1 MEQIKKW
8 GSKIVQIPARIMII
22 PLFLGASVYTFIP
35 QILEIGSFTTAVFS
49 NEAATTLMG
58 LQLLCLGSR
67 IEIRKFGQVF
77 RYGGAILFGKI
88 LSGFVLAV
96 VCMNLFGKDG
106 FWGIS
111 VLAMICAVS
120 NTNGSMYLSFMA
132 AKGDKL
138 GGAASPII
146 TINNGP
152 FVTLVLLGMTGL
164 SSFDY
169 MQLIAAL
176 FPVVFGLVLGNIS
189 EKCKEFLA
197 PGCSLLIPFIGFS
210 LGAGINLKNLF
221 FGGMS
226 GILLGVIAV
235 VVSVIITGLSDKYI
249 GGNTG
254 YGGIVAS
261 CVGANA
267 IAVPAFIGQMDASF
281 APYVEAATAQ
291 VAAAA
296 IVSIFLVSAI
306 SSWWSHNY

>member
-1 MEQIKKW
+1 M
-8 GSKIVQIPARIMII
+8 KIILEKILRIPAGIMII
-22 PLFLGASVYTFIP
+22 PLFLGAIVYTFIP
-35 QILEIGSFTTAVFS
+35 GVLEIGSFTTAVFS

-67 IEIRKFGQVF
+67 IEIKKFGQVF
-77 RYGGAILFGKI
+77 RYGGAILFGKV
-88 LSGFVLAV
+88 LSGFLLAV
-96 VCMNLFGKDG
+96 ICMNLFGKDG
-106 FWGIS
+106 FLGVS

-152 FVTLVLLGMTGL
+152 FVTLIILGMAGL

-176 FPVVFGLVLGNIS
+176 FPVVLGLVLGNIS
-189 EKCKEFLA
+189 VKCREFLA

-221 FGGMS
+221 IGGIS
-226 GILLGVIAV
+226 GVLLGVIAV
-235 VVSVIITGLSDKYI
+235 VVSVVITVLCDKFI
-249 GGNTG
+249 GGNSG
-254 YGGIVAS
+254 YAGIAAS

-267 IAVPAFIGQMDASF
+267 IAVPAFIGQMDATF
-281 APYVEAATAQ
+281 LPYVESATAQ

-296 IVSIFLVSAI
+296 IVSIVLVSGI
-306 SSWWSHNY
+306 SSYWIKRE